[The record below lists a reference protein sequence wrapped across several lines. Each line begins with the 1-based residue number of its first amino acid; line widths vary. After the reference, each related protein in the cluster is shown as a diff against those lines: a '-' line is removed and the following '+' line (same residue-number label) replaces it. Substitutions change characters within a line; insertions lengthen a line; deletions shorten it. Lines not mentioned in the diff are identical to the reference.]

1 MRFYSSRGDDP
12 VPELKRVFFWT
23 FAGFEIGNC
32 SVFFSGFYLFIF
44 IFLDFPAYLVSR
56 GFGFFFACFH
66 LGFVVVVVVVGR
78 FPLAVVSDNNGGIF
92 PRQDRQ
98 SFWRRRY
105 SSLDGLRNDR
115 GKLRIL
121 FMKDEV
127 DLVTCL

>member
-1 MRFYSSRGDDP
+1 MRSGIVRFSSADS
-12 VPELKRVFFWT
+12 FF
-23 FAGFEIGNC
+23 
-32 SVFFSGFYLFIF
+32 
-44 IFLDFPAYLVSR
+44 LVHL
-56 GFGFFFACFH
+56 FGFPCLPSFQGFIGFLFACFH
-66 LGFVVVVVVVGR
+66 LGFVVVVVVVVGR

-115 GKLRIL
+115 GKLRNL
-121 FMKDEV
+121 FMKDGV